1 MQHRGRW
8 GWGSPKPSVARI
20 VLYSGLE
27 GGDTVKRLSMVA
39 VVAALALSL
48 VVAGCGGK
56 PAAQEKVL
64 RVGIVND
71 PATFDIDRTT
81 WIEDPFFV
89 LYDYGLVSIDF
100 DGKFVPNMAESWQVS
115 PDGKVITFKLK
126 PGLKFHDGTALDAE
140 AVKFRLERMRDDP
153 KGLNREMVSSISDI
167 KVLDERTVQITCSQ
181 VDVSLWTTFAQS
193 FASFMSPD
201 ALKKK
206 GEDYGQ
212 APVGAGPFK
221 FVSHTR
227 GSEIVF
233 ARNPDYNWAP
243 PFYKNQGAPLVD
255 KLIFRI
261 IPDEATRILELEKGN
276 IDLLLTVPPQQVAKL
291 KQNKDIQ
298 VVEFPENGIRYFG
311 FNCQKWPFDD
321 VKVRQAMNLAIDRD
335 EIARVGYDGLATPV
349 YTALPHHLP
358 GHSKALEEQARAEY
372 GYNPERAKQVLA
384 EAGWKDTNGD
394 GIVEKDGKALEFS
407 LWITNDPVDQ
417 RVAQLIQKQVAA
429 VGAKVDI
436 QVMEDAAIRDG
447 TPKGLHQS
455 ILWMYGWS
463 DPDILYFLFHKDSGR
478 VRMHWGTDELDDLLV
493 KGRTTVDAAQRAQ
506 YYEQAQKAILDGAP
520 WVPLVVRKGFVA
532 ARTSVKDLRYNPFV
546 GVLYNDISIE
556 K

>member
-1 MQHRGRW
+1 M
-8 GWGSPKPSVARI
+8 
-20 VLYSGLE
+20 
-27 GGDTVKRLSMVA
+27 KRFATGA
-39 VVAALALSL
+39 VVVALVFSL
-48 VVAGCGGK
+48 LLAGCGSR
-56 PAAQEKVL
+56 PAQQEKVL

-89 LYDYGLVSIDF
+89 LYDYGLVAIDF
-100 DGKFVPNMAESWQVS
+100 DGKLVPSMAESWEVS

-126 PGLKFHDGTALDAE
+126 SGLKFHDGTKLDAE

-153 KGLNREMVSSISDI
+153 KGLNREMVSSIADI
-167 KVLDERTVQITCSQ
+167 KVLDERTVQLTCSQ
-181 VDVSLWTTFAQS
+181 VDVSLWTTFAQT
-193 FASFMSPD
+193 FASFMSPE
-201 ALKKK
+201 AIKKF

-212 APVGAGPFK
+212 HPVGAGPFK

-233 ARNPDYNWAP
+233 EKNPDYKWAP
-243 PFYKNQGAPLVD
+243 PFYKNQGAPKVD
-255 KLIFRI
+255 KLVFRI

-291 KQNKDIQ
+291 KENKDIQ
-298 VVEFPENGIRYFG
+298 LVEYPENGIRYFG

-321 VKVRQAMNLAIDRD
+321 VRVRQAMNLAIDRD

-358 GHSKALEEQARAEY
+358 GHSKALEEQAKSEY
-372 GYNPERAKQVLA
+372 GYNLERAKQVLA

-429 VGAKVDI
+429 VGAKLDI
-436 QVMEDAAIRDG
+436 QVMEEAAIRDG

-455 ILWMYGWS
+455 ILWQYGWS
-463 DPDILYFLFHKDSGR
+463 DPDILYFLFHKESGR
-478 VRMHWGTDELDDLLV
+478 VRMHWGTDELDELLV
-493 KGRTTVDAAQRAQ
+493 KGRTTVDAAERAQ
-506 YYEQAQKAILDGAP
+506 YYEQAQRLILDGAP

-532 ARTSVKDLRYNPFV
+532 ARTWVKDLRFNPFV
-546 GVLYNDISIE
+546 GILYSDISLE